1 MGRTPAELGSGL
13 GSVDALIE
21 QEDFGE
27 IVAQACPSLI
37 LGTGDR
43 SGSVG
48 CDGGRL
54 RHRVLSVPAVAAV
67 AITPVERTS

>member
-1 MGRTPAELGSGL
+1 VAELVDECWMGRMPAELGSSL
-13 GSVDALIE
+13 GRVGALIE

-43 SGSVG
+43 S
-48 CDGGRL
+48 
-54 RHRVLSVPAVAAV
+54 
-67 AITPVERTS
+67 